1 MKKIITRRVA
11 AAGAAAAAAV
21 VGLTS
26 LGVGAADAGPL
37 PGGSKTITLADGS
50 RVSIKLF
57 DESANVQRAVT
68 NVATSREVWA
78 SGKVAVTVGG
88 EAQGASINVGY
99 IVGCQVNFGASGG
112 AGGGVTADADGP
124 TFGDNVPQ
132 ASAGFTLAPG
142 AAAYYPIISTQSSD
156 VSNKDDD
163 NYTANDFTFTGNSGG
178 VAYSQERFSVD
189 GCAGYASAKAAVTV
203 KVSTKSVK
211 AVVTLYGAPFSLG

>member
-37 PGGSKTITLADGS
+37 PGGVKTTTLVDGTP
-50 RVSIKLF
+50 VSIKLF
-57 DESANVQRAVT
+57 NESVNVQRAVT

-88 EAQGASINVGY
+88 EAQGATINAGY
-99 IVGCQVNFGASGG
+99 IVGCQLSFGASGES
-112 AGGGVTADADGP
+112 GGGVTADANGP
-124 TFGDNVPQ
+124 TFGDNVPS
-132 ASAGFTLAPG
+132 AGAGFTLAPG
-142 AAAYYPIISTQSSD
+142 TAAYYPLISTQSSD

-163 NYTANDFTFTGNSGG
+163 NYTASDFTFTGNSGG

-189 GCAGYASAKAAVTV
+189 GCAGYASAKAKVTV
-203 KVSTKSVK
+203 KIATKSVK
-211 AVVTLYGAPFSLG
+211 AVVTLYGKPFSLG